1 MNLIVLIPAYRPTSA
16 LPELCQSLAN
26 RGFTTVCVDDGS
38 GSSYDS
44 VFAETAEYA
53 EVLRYPDNRGKGG
66 ALKFGIDHISRT
78 YPPDCAIVTADADGQ
93 HTPDDIARVAEAVLE
108 KGGLVIGSR
117 QFTGKVPARSR
128 FGNTVTRLVFRI
140 ASGKEIGDTQTGL
153 RAFPMEYAPL
163 FSQVAGEKY
172 EYEMN
177 VLFAAVENKIPV
189 TEIPIETVYE
199 DGNKSSHFHP
209 VRDSARIYRAI
220 FLASKSLKYLF
231 SSVAAFVIDYIL
243 LLLLDGLIPIKASME
258 IAAPIAWVVSSL
270 TNFAL
275 NRNFVFQSNTPLLPA
290 LGEYYGLAG
299 AVFLLK
305 TYVLLELLTRLLH
318 LPLSVAKLIAEVVFF
333 VSNYFIQKNFIFKKK
348 EHNKS
353 NGI

>member
-1 MNLIVLIPAYRPTSA
+1 MTNFVVLIPAYRPTSA
-16 LPELCQSLAN
+16 LPTLCQSLASRN
-26 RGFTTVCVDDGS
+26 FTVVCVDDGS
-38 GSSYDS
+38 GASFDS
-44 VFAETAEYA
+44 VFTETARYA
-53 EVLRYPDNRGKGG
+53 EVLRYLDNRGKGG
-66 ALKFGIDHISRT
+66 ALKYGIDHISRA

-93 HTPDDIARVAEAVLE
+93 HTPDDIARVAEAVSE

-128 FGNTVTRLVFRI
+128 FGNSVTRLVFRI
-140 ASGKEIGDTQTGL
+140 ASGREVGDTQTGL
-153 RAFPMEYAPL
+153 RAFPMEYAQL
-163 FSQVAGEKY
+163 FTRVAGEKY

-177 VLFAAVENKIPV
+177 VLFAAVENKIPI

-199 DGNKSSHFHP
+199 DGNKGSHFQP
-209 VRDSARIYRAI
+209 IRDSARIYRAI

-243 LLLLDGLIPIKASME
+243 LLLLDAVIPVKASME
-258 IAAPIAWVVSSL
+258 IAAPIAWVVSSM
-270 TNFAL
+270 TNFFL
-275 NRNFVFQSNTPLLPA
+275 NRNFVFQSNSPLLPA

-333 VSNYFIQKNFIFKKK
+333 VSNYFIQKNFIFKRK
-348 EHNKS
+348 ERN
-353 NGI
+353 NNNI

>member
-1 MNLIVLIPAYRPTSA
+1 MNNVVVLIPAYRPTSA
-16 LPELCQSLAN
+16 LPTLCQSLASRN
-26 RGFTTVCVDDGS
+26 FIVVCVDDGS
-38 GSSYDS
+38 GTSFDS
-44 VFAETAEYA
+44 VFIETARYA

-66 ALKFGIDHISRT
+66 ALKYGIDHISRA
-78 YPPDCAIVTADADGQ
+78 YPPDCTIVTADADGQ
-93 HTPDDIARVAEAVLE
+93 HTPDDIARVAEAVSE

-128 FGNTVTRLVFRI
+128 FGNSVTRLVFRI
-140 ASGKEIGDTQTGL
+140 ASGREVGDTQTGL

-163 FSQVAGEKY
+163 FTRVAGEKY

-177 VLFAAVENKIPV
+177 VLFAAVENKIHI

-199 DGNKSSHFHP
+199 DGNKGSHFHP
-209 VRDSARIYRAI
+209 IRDSARIYRAI

-243 LLLLDGLIPIKASME
+243 LLLLDAVIPVKASME
-258 IAAPIAWVVSSL
+258 IAAPIAWVVSSM
-270 TNFAL
+270 TNFFL
-275 NRNFVFQSNTPLLPA
+275 NRNFVFQSNSPLLPA

-333 VSNYFIQKNFIFKKK
+333 VSNYFIQKNFIFKRK
-348 EHNKS
+348 ERN
-353 NGI
+353 NNNI